1 MKYILYIAL
10 LFSVSCS
17 NSKNGDEI
25 NETTT
30 VEQNSEAN
38 EDKSGSN
45 SDEKIND
52 QNSISESFPDDTY
65 SADVEYYN
73 PNIGRTSYYT
83 LDVEVVDNIVTVIHF
98 SNGGWLDETH
108 IISGGEL
115 DENGRTTIES
125 DKGYYYT
132 VPISR

>member
-1 MKYILYIAL
+1 LKYILYIAL

-30 VEQNSEAN
+30 VEQNSEAY

-52 QNSISESFPDDTY
+52 QNSISENFPDDIY

-73 PNIGRTSYYT
+73 PNTGRNSYYT

-108 IISGGEL
+108 IVSGGEL
-115 DENGRTTIES
+115 DVDGTTTIYT
-125 DKGYYYT
+125 DKGYEYT
-132 VPISR
+132 VTVKQ